1 MRHPAAPQGPPAC
14 VVLDLAVSSPFT
26 HSTCLCPAST
36 ELRATAKLPLKRS
49 SFFRMQDLCGL
60 FPSFYQ

>member
-1 MRHPAAPQGPPAC
+1 MRHPAVPQGPPAC

-36 ELRATAKLPLKRS
+36 ELRAAAKRPS
-49 SFFRMQDLCGL
+49 HPEEAAAFQDLCGL
-60 FPSFYQ
+60 FPSFSQ